1 MAIVKNL
8 SMEYI
13 PLGVSKSKLSINR
26 KEKKKR
32 KKGKKGRKEIA
43 IIYRDWR

>member
-26 KEKKKR
+26 KKKKR
-32 KKGKKGRKEIA
+32 KKGKKGRKEVA
-43 IIYRDWR
+43 IIYLDWR